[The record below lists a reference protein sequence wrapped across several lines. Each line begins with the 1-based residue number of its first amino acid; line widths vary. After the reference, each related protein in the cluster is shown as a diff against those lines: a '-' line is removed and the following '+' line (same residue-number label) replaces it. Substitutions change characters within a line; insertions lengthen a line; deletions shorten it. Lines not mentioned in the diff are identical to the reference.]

1 MKQKYV
7 IDLSMRYMGEFESE
21 DKARYA
27 AIGWAIDYVPDGII
41 VSICA
46 SSVRSAELIL
56 QDAANDAEPSWPMKN
71 IILDTIR
78 TQAADQKTHSKI

>member
-27 AIGWAIDYVPDGII
+27 ALGWVMDHVPDGIV
-41 VSICA
+41 VSIRA
-46 SSVRSAELIL
+46 SSVRSAQQIL
-56 QDAANDAEPSWPMKN
+56 EDAANDAEPSWPMMN
-71 IILDTIR
+71 IILDKIR
-78 TQAADQKTHSKI
+78 AHVADQKTHSEI